1 MSVTSSK
8 VSLVAVSTASSPN
21 SLSPYLIPIAKS
33 ATGFYLVNF
42 GTRDIYTFSISID
55 TDKVNLRYCASGFL
69 GNVAAHRCVDGSNE
83 VLVSSTVGT
92 YTIAL
97 ATPITSGGSLQFE
110 ADSRTV
116 TSATVSIAV
125 DLQ

>member
-1 MSVTSSK
+1 MSFSSR
-8 VSLVAVSTASSPN
+8 
-21 SLSPYLIPIAKS
+21 S
-33 ATGFYLVNF
+33 A
-42 GTRDIYTFSISID
+42 R
-55 TDKVNLRYCASGFL
+55 GFL
-69 GNVAAHRCVDGSNE
+69 GNVAAHRCVYGSNE

-92 YTIAL
+92 DTIAL